1 VRQEEEARSER
12 LAAHHARM
20 KDVTYFA
27 RTNWRR
33 EGRLFGIRRADRLSH
48 IYVIGKTGTGKS
60 TLFETLMRQDL
71 ENGEGFALLDPH
83 GDLYERV
90 SDAVPRERQEAVVR
104 WNVPDPSSS
113 IRFNPLS
120 AVPPEKRSLAVAG
133 LIAAFERQWHDSWGV
148 RMEHVLRNTL
158 FALLEAGGATLA
170 DIPRLLEVDSFRR
183 EVIARVANKQ
193 TRLFFEREY
202 ESYAPSMRAQV
213 IGPILNKVGAFLSD
227 PTLYRILVSPESSFD
242 FRRLMDSGG
251 VLLVNLSKGKI
262 GEGPASLLGSLLVAS
277 MGLAGLSR
285 AELPAEERRPFFLY
299 LDEFQS
305 FATLS
310 LAGML
315 SELRKYGVGLVLA
328 NQYLG
333 QLAPEIRDAVL
344 GNVGT
349 LIVFRVGP
357 ADASLLAREFAP
369 VFGAED
375 LLNLPNRSIY
385 LKLMVD
391 GVVSRPFSAETS
403 RAE

>member
-1 VRQEEEARSER
+1 
-12 LAAHHARM
+12 M
-20 KDVTYFA
+20 KDITYFA
-27 RTNWRR
+27 RTNFR
-33 EGRLFGIRRADRLSH
+33 GSSRLFGIRQADRLSH
-48 IYVIGKTGTGKS
+48 IYVIGKTGAGKS
-60 TLFETLMRQDL
+60 TLFETMMRQDL
-71 ENGEGFALLDPH
+71 ETGEGFALLDPH
-83 GDLYERV
+83 GDLF
-90 SDAVPRERQEAVVR
+90 DKMNGAVPEARGPAVLAWDVT
-104 WNVPDPSSS
+104 DPSSP

-120 AVPPEKRSLAVAG
+120 GVQPEKRSLAVAG

-183 EVIARVANKQ
+183 EVLGRVANKQ
-193 TRLFFEREY
+193 PRSFFEREY

-242 FRRLMDSGG
+242 FRRLMNSGG

-262 GEGPASLLGSLLVAS
+262 GEGPARLLGSLLVAS
-277 MGLAGLSR
+277 IGLAGLSR
-285 AELPAEERRPFFLY
+285 AELSAEERRPFFVY

-315 SELRKYGVGLVLA
+315 SELRKYGVGLILA

-333 QLAPEIRDAVL
+333 QLSPEIRDAVL

-349 LIVFRVGP
+349 LIAFRVGA
-357 ADASLLAREFAP
+357 ADAPILSREFAP

-375 LLNLPNRSIY
+375 LLSLSNRSIY
-385 LKLMVD
+385 LKLLVD
-391 GVVSRPFSAETS
+391 GVVSRPFSADTIIS
-403 RAE
+403 

>member
-1 VRQEEEARSER
+1 
-12 LAAHHARM
+12 M
-20 KDVTYFA
+20 KDITYFA
-27 RTNWRR
+27 RTNFRSG
-33 EGRLFGIRRADRLSH
+33 GRLFGIRRADRLPH

-83 GDLYERV
+83 GDLFEKV
-90 SDAVPRERQEAVVR
+90 NGAVPKARRATVIAWDVT
-104 WNVPDPSSS
+104 DPSSP

-120 AVPPEKRSLAVAG
+120 GVEPEKRSLAVAG

-158 FALLEAGGATLA
+158 FALLEAGRATLA

-183 EVIARVANKQ
+183 EVMARVGNKQ
-193 TRLFFEREY
+193 ARGFFEREY

-227 PTLYRILVSPESSFD
+227 PTLYRILVSPENSFD
-242 FRRLMDSGG
+242 LRRLMDSGG

-277 MGLAGLSR
+277 IGLAGLSR
-285 AELPAEERRPFFLY
+285 AELPVERRHPFFVY

-310 LAGML
+310 LTGML
-315 SELRKYGVGLVLA
+315 SELRKYGVGLILA

-333 QLAPEIRDAVL
+333 QLSPEVRDAVL

-349 LIVFRVGP
+349 LIAFRVGA
-357 ADASLLAREFAP
+357 ADAPLLAREFAP

-375 LLNLPNRSIY
+375 LLSLPNRSIY
-385 LKLMVD
+385 LKLLVD
-391 GVVSRPFSAETS
+391 GVVSRPFSAETA
-403 RAE
+403 RI

>member
-1 VRQEEEARSER
+1 MQ
-12 LAAHHARM
+12 
-20 KDVTYFA
+20 DITYFA
-27 RTNWRR
+27 RTNFRSG
-33 EGRLFGIRRADRLSH
+33 GRLFGIRRADRLSH
-48 IYVIGKTGTGKS
+48 IYVIGKTGAGKS
-60 TLFETLMRQDL
+60 TLFETIMRQDL

-83 GDLYERV
+83 GDLFEKIN
-90 SDAVPRERQEAVVR
+90 SAVPEARRAAVIAWDVT
-104 WNVPDPSSS
+104 DLSSP

-120 AVPPEKRSLAVAG
+120 GVEPEKRSLAVAG

-193 TRLFFEREY
+193 ARGFFEREY

-213 IGPILNKVGAFLSD
+213 IGPILNKVGAFLAD
-227 PTLYRILVSPESSFD
+227 PTLYHILVSPENSFD
-242 FRRLMDSGG
+242 LRRLMDSGG

-277 MGLAGLSR
+277 IGLAGLSR
-285 AELPAEERRPFFLY
+285 AELPVERRRPFFVY

-315 SELRKYGVGLVLA
+315 SELRKYGVGLILA

-333 QLAPEIRDAVL
+333 QLSPEIRDAVL

-349 LIVFRVGP
+349 LIAFRVGA
-357 ADASLLAREFAP
+357 ADAPLLAREFAP

-375 LLNLPNRSIY
+375 LLSLPNRSIY
-385 LKLMVD
+385 LKLLVD
-391 GVVSRPFSAETS
+391 GVVSRPFSAETITP
-403 RAE
+403 R

>member
-1 VRQEEEARSER
+1 
-12 LAAHHARM
+12 M
-20 KDVTYFA
+20 KDITYFA
-27 RTNWRR
+27 RTNFRSG
-33 EGRLFGIRRADRLSH
+33 GRIFGIRRADRLSH
-48 IYVIGKTGTGKS
+48 IYVIGKTGAGKS

-71 ENGEGFALLDPH
+71 ENGEGFSLLDPH
-83 GDLYERV
+83 GDLFEKMNG
-90 SDAVPRERQEAVVR
+90 AVPKGRRDSVITWDVT
-104 WNVPDPSSS
+104 DPSSS

-120 AVPPEKRSLAVAG
+120 GVEPEKRSLAVAG

-183 EVIARVANKQ
+183 EVLGRVANKQ
-193 TRLFFEREY
+193 ARGFFEREY

-213 IGPILNKVGAFLSD
+213 IGPILNKVGAFLAD
-227 PTLYRILVSPESSFD
+227 PTLYRILVAPENSFD
-242 FRRLMDSGG
+242 LRRLMDSGG
-251 VLLVNLSKGKI
+251 VLLVNLAKGKI

-277 MGLAGLSR
+277 IGLSGLSR
-285 AELPAEERRPFFLY
+285 AELPVERRRPFFIY

-315 SELRKYGVGLVLA
+315 SELRKYGVGLILA
-328 NQYLG
+328 NQYLS
-333 QLAPEIRDAVL
+333 QLSPEIRDAVL

-349 LIVFRVGP
+349 LIAFRVGA
-357 ADASLLAREFAP
+357 ADAPLLAREFAP

-375 LLNLPNRSIY
+375 LLSLPNRSIY
-385 LKLMVD
+385 LKLLVD
-391 GVVSRPFSAETS
+391 GVVSRPFSAETTIS
-403 RAE
+403 

>member
-1 VRQEEEARSER
+1 
-12 LAAHHARM
+12 M
-20 KDVTYFA
+20 KDITYFA
-27 RTNWRR
+27 RTNFRGG
-33 EGRLFGIRRADRLSH
+33 GRLFGIRRADRLSH

-83 GDLYERV
+83 GDLFEKMNG
-90 SDAVPRERQEAVVR
+90 AVPKVR
-104 WNVPDPSSS
+104 RDSVITWDVTDPSSH

-120 AVPPEKRSLAVAG
+120 GVEPEKRSLAVAG

-158 FALLEAGGATLA
+158 FALLEAGRANLA
-170 DIPRLLEVDSFRR
+170 DIPRLLEVDNFRR
-183 EVIARVANKQ
+183 EVLSRVTNKQ
-193 TRLFFEREY
+193 ARTFFEREY
-202 ESYAPSMRAQV
+202 ETYAPSMRAQV

-227 PTLYRILVSPESSFD
+227 PILYRILVSPESSFD

-277 MGLAGLSR
+277 IGLSGLSR
-285 AELPAEERRPFFLY
+285 AELPTDERRPFFVY
-299 LDEFQS
+299 LDEYQS

-315 SELRKYGVGLVLA
+315 SELRKYGVGLILA

-333 QLAPEIRDAVL
+333 QLSPEIRDAVL
-344 GNVGT
+344 GNAGT
-349 LIVFRVGP
+349 LVAFRVGA
-357 ADASLLAREFAP
+357 ADAPLLAREFAP

-375 LLNLPNRSIY
+375 LVSLPNRSIY
-385 LKLMVD
+385 LKLLVD
-391 GVVSRPFSAETS
+391 GVVSRPFSAETIW
-403 RAE
+403 R